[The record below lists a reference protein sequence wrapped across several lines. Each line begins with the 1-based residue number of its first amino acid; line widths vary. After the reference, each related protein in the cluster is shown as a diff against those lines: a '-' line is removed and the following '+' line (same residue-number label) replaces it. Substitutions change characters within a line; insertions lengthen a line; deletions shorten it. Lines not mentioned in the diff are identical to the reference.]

1 MRRFLFGII
10 ISLLSISGCDH
21 NSDLSRGSD
30 TKTKISQIN
39 QLSKEMPEEMPED
52 FNFSL
57 SYGYGEVNKNEI
69 NTYNNSVTKDLI
81 IKGTAKADFSFSQDE
96 MQSIYKKMKEI
107 NIMRINEFSQQGD
120 CAKTPS
126 NTDSWK
132 ITINSETKTF
142 SWTDQH
148 CSVSND
154 EKLLLDLRTYIQLI
168 VNGKDV
174 YKALPEAEGGYD

>member
-1 MRRFLFGII
+1 MRRLLFGII
-10 ISLLSISGCDH
+10 ISSLSISGCDH
-21 NSDLSRGSD
+21 NSDLSRGLD
-30 TKTKISQIN
+30 TETKISQIN
-39 QLSKEMPEEMPED
+39 QLPGEMPED

-96 MQSIYKKMKEI
+96 MQSIYKKMREI

-132 ITINSETKTF
+132 ITINSETRTF
-142 SWTDQH
+142 SWMDQH

-154 EKLLLDLRTYIQLI
+154 EKLLLDLRIYIQQI
-168 VNGKDV
+168 VDGKDA
-174 YKALPEAEGGYD
+174 YIALPEAEGGYD